1 MSPESLVVYLVLAG
15 LSLAVSPGYVMDV
28 LEEDDE
34 DRFMIIAYFLTWLAF
49 SMTLLGLFIF
59 VLKKASRV

>member
-1 MSPESLVVYLVLAG
+1 MSIESLGVYLILAG

-34 DRFMIIAYFLTWLAF
+34 DRFMILAYFLTWVAF
-49 SMTLLGLFIF
+49 AMSLLGLFIF
-59 VLKKASRV
+59 IVKKVSRL